1 MFAVAVCGAVHL
13 AAQAVITGDA
23 DVVVAGGQENMSASP
38 HVLSGSRN
46 GFRLGNAK
54 LVDSMVH
61 DGLSDIFN
69 NCHMGITAENVAR
82 EYGISRAE
90 QDDFACAS
98 QKQSRSGAKGR

>member
-1 MFAVAVCGAVHL
+1 MLLSPAARKYERQPSCAFRFAQRFSL
-13 AAQAVITGDA
+13 
-23 DVVVAGGQENMSASP
+23 GQ
-38 HVLSGSRN
+38 RQ
-46 GFRLGNAK
+46 

-90 QDDFACAS
+90 QDDFA
-98 QKQSRSGAKGR
+98 